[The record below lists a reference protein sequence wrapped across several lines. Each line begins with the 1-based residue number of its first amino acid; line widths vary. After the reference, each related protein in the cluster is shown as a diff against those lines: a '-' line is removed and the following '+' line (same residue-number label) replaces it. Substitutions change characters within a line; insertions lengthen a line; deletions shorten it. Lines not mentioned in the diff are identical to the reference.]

1 MAFSVLWF
9 PFLIVTGL
17 LVHLSWRCRNL
28 QGLVDRSSKQV
39 HKLSAVLPY
48 LEEMPLFKE
57 GRDIQYRWNCIEE
70 EWEIIKAS
78 FFRQEWDE
86 LKAFMATRPLPDQPF
101 VPSEGLMRSLE
112 RWAEKNAVYWEM
124 DRRRDEYK
132 QAFADVMAGKLS
144 VKEAGRRT
152 RPDRPCAG

>member
-1 MAFSVLWF
+1 
-9 PFLIVTGL
+9 
-17 LVHLSWRCRNL
+17 
-28 QGLVDRSSKQV
+28 
-39 HKLSAVLPY
+39 
-48 LEEMPLFKE
+48 MPLFKE

-144 VKEAGRRT
+144 VKEAESSIPQGGVVEGD
-152 RPDRPCAG
+152 PDTKKALIISRVEKWSTEEIAGYFETIKVCYPDQR